1 MSQVESLHVP
11 AVAPLCVCRVFW
23 VSCSIRAWIP
33 EREKSVA
40 IQIGSFGIGAVIAA
54 AAFVSTSTQ
63 AGVLSFTQKV
73 VWEVYTNSQGAAF
86 AGENFD
92 GLANGF
98 QASPLSGTAGSV
110 NWTASSSGG
119 LFVDSGRL
127 STNTPAPLSL
137 TFGPDVRAIG
147 GNFFGTNFD
156 FNVVTTV
163 ITVSLAN
170 GTSFSSTVSS
180 SNSFV
185 GFYSTDSIITSL
197 TFSAA
202 PASGSGDVYPTI
214 DNVQFGVLAIPAPG
228 ALVALA
234 AGSVLGLRRRR
245 R

>member
-1 MSQVESLHVP
+1 MA
-11 AVAPLCVCRVFW
+11 AVV
-23 VSCSIRAWIP
+23 
-33 EREKSVA
+33 
-40 IQIGSFGIGAVIAA
+40 AA
-54 AAFVSTSTQ
+54 AAFVSTSSQ

-86 AGENFD
+86 ASENFNSLAD
-92 GLANGF
+92 GSYS
-98 QASPLSGTAGSV
+98 SPLNGTAGIV

-119 LFVDSGRL
+119 IFVDAGRL
-127 STNTPAPLSL
+127 STATPAPLTL

-147 GNFFGTNFD
+147 GNFFGTDFD

-170 GTSFSSTVSS
+170 GTSFSSTVTS
-180 SNSFV
+180 SNAFV
-185 GFYSTDSIITSL
+185 GFYSTDSIITGL
-197 TFSAA
+197 TFSAV
-202 PASGSGDVYPTI
+202 PASGSGNVYPTI

-228 ALVALA
+228 ALVAFA